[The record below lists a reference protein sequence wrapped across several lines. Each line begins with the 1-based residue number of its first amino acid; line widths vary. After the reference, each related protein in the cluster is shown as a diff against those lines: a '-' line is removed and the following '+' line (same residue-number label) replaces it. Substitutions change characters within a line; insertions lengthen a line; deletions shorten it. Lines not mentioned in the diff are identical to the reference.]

1 MNFLR
6 NLWRG
11 QQRLDVAFWFSYLL
25 GFVISASVAGLVS
38 GLFTLLGQRL
48 LGLVLASIVVLLYCF
63 TATVGVWRSA
73 NRYPDT
79 IWWPA
84 FAKFAVILMTPIYLL
99 FVVRLF
105 DPEFQ
110 IGL

>member
-11 QQRLDVAFWFSYLL
+11 QQSLDVAFWFSYLL
-25 GFVISASVAGLVS
+25 GFVLSASVAGLVS
-38 GLFTLLGQRL
+38 SLFSVLGQRL

-63 TATVGVWRSA
+63 AATVGVWRSS

-79 IWWPA
+79 IWPA
-84 FAKFAVILMTPIYLL
+84 YAKFAVILMTPIYIL
-99 FVVRLF
+99 FAVRLF

>member
-1 MNFLR
+1 MNFLG

-11 QQRLDVAFWFSYLL
+11 QQSLDVAFWFSYFL
-25 GFVISASVAGLVS
+25 GFVLSASVAGLVS
-38 GLFTLLGQRL
+38 GLFIVLGQRP

-79 IWWPA
+79 MWPA